1 MLEMVGPY
9 LEKTITDKRE
19 LNREKIKALIQAP
32 SAFGLINNNNVDN
45 ITNEEEGKEQEGED
59 YSS

>member
-19 LNREKIKALIQAP
+19 LNREKIKALIQAL

>member
-45 ITNEEEGKEQEGED
+45 ITNEEEGEEQEGED

>member
-1 MLEMVGPY
+1 
-9 LEKTITDKRE
+9 
-19 LNREKIKALIQAP
+19 LIQAL

-45 ITNEEEGKEQEGED
+45 ITNEEEGEEQEGED